1 MLCFRQHKLGAQDEV
16 TGICFAF
23 VFLLLLSCLH
33 MSKPQIPNHDLIP
46 SPLEPLE
53 VENKVVVNHIIR
65 L

>member
-1 MLCFRQHKLGAQDEV
+1 
-16 TGICFAF
+16 
-23 VFLLLLSCLH
+23 
-33 MSKPQIPNHDLIP
+33 MSKPQIPCQALIL